1 LSIQVNT
8 KYLNSNL
15 PLKKL
20 TTTLKKVIFLGEI
33 YPNLKLKNFPKNHQF
48 ITLKKIY
55 LKGFLTLSNHF
66 LNGDSLPDDVID
78 EVFWHEI
85 LHIVLDKSGYRPG
98 TDLKHDHTFIESAT
112 PTLHQIMD
120 QVMEWNERELEP
132 VDEVEEADPM
142 ADYFRSKEI
151 HLECGGEWEYL
162 PNMVKKCRRCGHEER
177 WVYS

>member
-1 LSIQVNT
+1 MKIGDEIKIGGVWWKIKFVRDLISPTTESLT
-8 KYLNSNL
+8 KGYTDLDGCEMYLES
-15 PLKKL
+15 
-20 TTTLKKVIFLGEI
+20 
-33 YPNLKLKNFPKNHQF
+33 
-48 ITLKKIY
+48 
-55 LKGFLTLSNHF
+55 
-66 LNGDSLPDDVID
+66 SLPDDVID